1 MSIEPLIGGLILLCP
16 TREAFFTASS
26 IEPLIGGLRRSS
38 CCADQSLRPI
48 EPLIGGLILDNKVE
62 INSSNAIEPLI
73 GGLILSAFSY
83 TSTAYTY

>member
-1 MSIEPLIGGLILLCP
+1 M
-16 TREAFFTASS
+16 S